1 MALPPTFKVDV
12 FSDVGWKT
20 NQILTLWNERIGG
33 YHFQKKVA
41 ITNNVKG
48 KKTIDEM
55 PKPASLSLRVHC
67 YDGVA
72 TFDFDQ
78 TNEGVFTL
86 KFSVWA
92 EIGFQAEITTLI
104 NS

>member
-20 NQILTLWNERIGG
+20 NQFALIAEASTYDEM
-33 YHFQKKVA
+33 KVA
-41 ITNNVKG
+41 IINNVKG
-48 KKTIDEM
+48 KKTIDET

-78 TNEGVFTL
+78 TDEGVFTL
-86 KFSVWA
+86 KFSDWA
-92 EIGFQAEITTLI
+92 EIGFQAEIATLI